1 MLSEEL
7 WETGRISVGMMSTT
21 GDIGGRIGAGRRGQ
35 TGPGEEMLVI
45 VGQQSC
51 GRGIN
56 CEMKCVLAW
65 WEEIDSLVI
74 EGQKQAW
81 SDDVVG
87 ESVVGGGVLGQRAG
101 WVVVNS

>member
-1 MLSEEL
+1 MLGLPVPSVIGHTILGELHAMLGETLSYFQLRKQHL
-7 WETGRISVGMMSTT
+7 WE
-21 GDIGGRIGAGRRGQ
+21 Q
-35 TGPGEEMLVI
+35 
-45 VGQQSC
+45 
-51 GRGIN
+51 
-56 CEMKCVLAW
+56 
-65 WEEIDSLVI
+65 VI

>member
-1 MLSEEL
+1 M
-7 WETGRISVGMMSTT
+7 
-21 GDIGGRIGAGRRGQ
+21 
-35 TGPGEEMLVI
+35 
-45 VGQQSC
+45 
-51 GRGIN
+51 
-56 CEMKCVLAW
+56 LAW